1 MTNFERMKS
10 MTQEEMAHELA
21 LIASWDRKE
30 YKKAINTIGLE
41 NCSCNKADN
50 VCKGCENRC
59 SLTFKEK

>member
-41 NCSCNKADN
+41 PFMNKWLRSE
-50 VCKGCENRC
+50 VSPKMQLKEN
-59 SLTFKEK
+59 ENNA

>member
-41 NCSCNKADN
+41 PFMNKWLQSE
-50 VCKGCENRC
+50 VSPKMQLKEN
-59 SLTFKEK
+59 ENDA